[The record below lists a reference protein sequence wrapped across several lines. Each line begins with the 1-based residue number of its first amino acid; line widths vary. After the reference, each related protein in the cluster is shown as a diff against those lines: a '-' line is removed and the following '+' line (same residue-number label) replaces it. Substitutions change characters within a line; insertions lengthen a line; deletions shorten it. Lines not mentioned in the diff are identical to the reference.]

1 MVLLLVGS
9 FVYES
14 IKPVP
19 ECTYEYWINWN
30 TMKFEQACKELKDK
44 NKVLRKDEEG
54 KIVKAK
60 KQQSI
65 YNESNDSIREV
76 QDKVAMEINN
86 VKKQD
91 SYAFRKAE

>member
-1 MVLLLVGS
+1 
-9 FVYES
+9 
-14 IKPVP
+14 
-19 ECTYEYWINWN
+19 
-30 TMKFEQACKELKDK
+30 MKFEQACKELKDK
-44 NKVLRKDEEG
+44 NKVLRKDEED